1 MGFLL
6 LIIASSCKPPRYLQH
21 AVYFQDSVTQN
32 EKTIMSNPVVIKP
45 GDRLSIA
52 ITAINKEAAD
62 AFNATAA
69 SASGYLVDSSGNIQ
83 ILQLGV
89 IHVAGYTT
97 AQLKDTLEQELTN
110 YIKGPL
116 IVVSMSNFQVNM
128 MGEIGRPGTLSV
140 PDGKI
145 NILQAITQAGDIT
158 QYGRRENILVIREK
172 NGERTFGRVD
182 IS

>member
-97 AQLKDTLEQELTN
+97 AQLKDLT
-110 YIKGPL
+110 ISSLKEKSFSSSLTTGFFCCTDVA
-116 IVVSMSNFQVNM
+116 IIF
-128 MGEIGRPGTLSV
+128 
-140 PDGKI
+140 
-145 NILQAITQAGDIT
+145 LQG
-158 QYGRRENILVIREK
+158 L
-172 NGERTFGRVD
+172 
-182 IS
+182 